1 MSRSP
6 KAYAYGDID
15 KRKFKTIEIE
25 EDEWKEHL
33 GEPELGNSSWFIFGE
48 SGDGKTSYALQV
60 AKMLCNNGYKV
71 HYNTLEEGMKQSFKL
86 ALKEAKMQSVKEN
99 FSYQQEKLPELSAR
113 LSRKRQPKIVIID
126 SAQYFF
132 RGMRTQAYFDF
143 IQQFKDTT
151 FIWMSGA
158 EGKTPIGKVAQDI
171 YYDADIC
178 IQVKDFQAVVRKNRF
193 RAYQNRIIWQQG
205 YNDRQMILL
214 QKG

>member
-1 MSRSP
+1 MAKTS

-15 KRKFKTIEIE
+15 KRKFKTITIK
-25 EDEWKEHL
+25 DTDWSEHL
-33 GEPELGNSSWFIFGE
+33 GEPELGNSSWFIYGE
-48 SGDGKTSYALQV
+48 SGDGKTTYALQIV
-60 AKMLCNNGYKV
+60 KMLCQNGYKV

-86 ALKEAKMQSVKEN
+86 ALKENNMNAVKEK
-99 FSYQQEKLPELSAR
+99 FSYHQETLELLSNR
-113 LSRKRQPKIVIID
+113 LSRKRQAKIIVVD

-143 IQQFKDTT
+143 IAQHKDTT

-178 IQVKDFQAVVRKNRF
+178 IQVKDFQAIVRKNRF
-193 RAYQNRIIWQQG
+193 RAYKHRIIWEQG
-205 YNDRQMILL
+205 YNDRQLILL